1 MEFTFDCGGVLFA
14 FGFVAEVFDVADE
27 IFEFAIWDLIG
38 EGVDD
43 DVLIFDEG
51 NVEDG
56 VFGVAGEA
64 GVIPEEESTWAFGL
78 GEVVVDHAFEV
89 FATDNGFAAAGIFVD
104 LAQDQLMGLAVCLHF
119 SELAVD

>member
-1 MEFTFDCGGVLFA
+1 MEFAFDGGGVLFA

-27 IFEFAIWDLIG
+27 IFEFAIGNLIG

-51 NVEDG
+51 DVEDG
-56 VFGVAGEA
+56 VFGIAGEA
-64 GVIPEEESTWAFGL
+64 GVIPEQKTTWAFGL
-78 GEVVVDHAFEV
+78 GEIIVDHALEV
-89 FATDNGFAAAGIFVD
+89 FATDNGFAAAGVFVD
-104 LAQDQLMGLAVCLHF
+104 LAQDELMGLAVCLHF